1 MVNPLSTLPIINT
14 TRRNHAL
21 EHATMHV
28 LAARYPGVKMAGMSG
43 PAGFVLYADLPT
55 EIITDGVLEAQKRLA
70 NGEAELAIHTNCGT
84 NLVVSSLLAGSVAFM
99 TLMAS
104 SGKRKPNLFN
114 YLLAAAAAIPVYIAS
129 RPLGP
134 RVQRLFTTDPDRGN
148 RQVRLVESRRTPHG
162 FVHYITI
169 GL

>member
-55 EIITDGVLEAQKRLA
+55 EIITDACSKLK
-70 NGEAELAIHTNCGT
+70 NGWLTAC
-84 NLVVSSLLAGSVAFM
+84 
-99 TLMAS
+99 
-104 SGKRKPNLFN
+104 
-114 YLLAAAAAIPVYIAS
+114 
-129 RPLGP
+129 
-134 RVQRLFTTDPDRGN
+134 
-148 RQVRLVESRRTPHG
+148 
-162 FVHYITI
+162 
-169 GL
+169 